1 LKPLK
6 YIRQNFFTAVVFL
19 FLAGGAL
26 GTQELIDP
34 LIKKGLLHKF
44 AQHIEW
50 PQEEDIDTFRI
61 GIYGQQPELL
71 SNLRLLESVELKGKP
86 VAVKQFNRLADIPF
100 TQLLYVARENNAKLG
115 RIANRIEGYNTLM
128 VSDRARNQEQIMIN
142 FLPLKDGKADFE
154 VNKAN
159 IINANLK
166 ITPDLLLLG
175 GTEVDIAGL

>member
-1 LKPLK
+1 M
-6 YIRQNFFTAVVFL
+6 VFL

-26 GTQELIDP
+26 GTQELTDP

-86 VAVKQFNRLADIPF
+86 VAVKQFNRLGDIPF
-100 TQLLYVARENNAKLG
+100 THLLYVARENNAELG
-115 RIANRIEGYNTLM
+115 RIANRIEGYSTLM
-128 VSDRARNQEQIMIN
+128 VSDRARNQEKIMIN

-154 VNKAN
+154 INKAN